1 MNSETETSVPCANK
15 LAFDTSKQARAAA
28 VVADLQH
35 GTKLKVYKCTHC
47 ELWHLATDQSE

>member
-1 MNSETETSVPCANK
+1 MNSETGTNVPCADK

-35 GTKLKVYKCTHC
+35 GTKLKVYKCIYC
-47 ELWHLATDQSE
+47 ELWHLATYQSE